1 MRCLKT
7 GRLFSRQDRKDQG
20 SGHCLAP
27 GGWEDLGCVMIYL
40 PGCPS
45 DCVIFLCFL
54 FPTPF
59 PHRQLVGSQFSLA
72 QLLYSDGGN

>member
-27 GGWEDLGCVMIYL
+27 GGWEDLGCVMIIFTWL
-40 PGCPS
+40 PLRLCNILMFPLPHALPPQAVS
-45 DCVIFLCFL
+45 WQSIFSSTTFIL
-54 FPTPF
+54 
-59 PHRQLVGSQFSLA
+59 
-72 QLLYSDGGN
+72 